1 VSVTEDPL
9 PFDTRPP
16 PTADQP
22 APGAP
27 PVEVVRSR
35 RRRKTVEARLVN
47 GTIRLMVPAGMS
59 QADIDSYA
67 AELGD
72 RLVRRHRSDRIDL
85 VARARELAA
94 RYGLPTASHVEWSTR
109 QTRTWASCTLET
121 GFIRVS
127 TRAAS
132 LPPWVLDYLLVHELA
147 HLVHGDHS
155 RPFWDLCDR
164 YPRTERARGYLMALD
179 HHLEASEPDS
189 SNSD

>member
-1 VSVTEDPL
+1 MSVTRNPL
-9 PFDTRPP
+9 PFDVPP
-16 PTADQP
+16 ATPGEAPASDAPT
-22 APGAP
+22 
-27 PVEVVRSR
+27 VEVVRSR
-35 RRRKTVEARLVN
+35 RRRKTVEARLVD

-59 QADIDSYA
+59 QADIDGYA

-72 RLVRRHRSDRIDL
+72 RLVRRHRSERIDL

-94 RYGLPTASHVEWSTR
+94 RYGLPAASHVEWSSR
-109 QTRTWASCTLET
+109 QTRTWASCTVET
-121 GFIRVS
+121 GLVRVS

-155 RPFWDLCDR
+155 RSFWELCDR

-179 HHLEASEPDS
+179 HHVES
-189 SNSD
+189 SPPGGDAD